1 MSQIQIRPAT
11 PDDVPLIL
19 TFLRELAT
27 YEKLAHEVVA
37 TETDMHAALFGERP
51 VIETVIASLDGEPV
65 GYALFFPTFSTFLG
79 KPGLYLEDLYVR
91 PAARGFG
98 VGRKLLEHLARI
110 TVERGWGRLEWSV
123 LDWNEPSI
131 AFYKKMGARPMDEWT
146 VFRLTGRRRFN
157 GWRRK
162 YALVDPPAA
171 NDHISVIEH
180 DSLSRRNCH
189 DRDFEFHRRA
199 VVVERRHSAGG
210 GLMAVANLRGYA

>member
-1 MSQIQIRPAT
+1 MSQIEIRAAT
-11 PDDVPLIL
+11 PQDVPLIL
-19 TFLRELAT
+19 TFLNELAT

-37 TETDMHAALFGERP
+37 TDADMHAALFGERP
-51 VIETVIASLDGEPV
+51 VIETVIASLNDQPV

-98 VGRKLLEHLARI
+98 VGRKLLEHLARL

-146 VFRLTGRRRFN
+146 VFRLAGE
-157 GWRRK
+157 K
-162 YALVDPPAA
+162 LISLVDHP
-171 NDHISVIEH
+171 D
-180 DSLSRRNCH
+180 
-189 DRDFEFHRRA
+189 
-199 VVVERRHSAGG
+199 
-210 GLMAVANLRGYA
+210 

>member
-1 MSQIQIRPAT
+1 MEIQIKPAV
-11 PDDVPLIL
+11 PQDVPLIL
-19 TFLRELAT
+19 AFLKELAI

-37 TETDMHAALFGERP
+37 TESDMHAALFGERR
-51 VIETVIASLDGEPV
+51 VVETVIASLDGDAV

-98 VGRKLLEHLARI
+98 VGRKMLEHLARI

-146 VFRLTGRRRFN
+146 VFRLAGESLTSLALGD
-157 GWRRK
+157 RK
-162 YALVDPPAA
+162 
-171 NDHISVIEH
+171 I
-180 DSLSRRNCH
+180 
-189 DRDFEFHRRA
+189 
-199 VVVERRHSAGG
+199 G
-210 GLMAVANLRGYA
+210 GLEDSETPQSF

>member
-1 MSQIQIRPAT
+1 MPQIEISPAT
-11 PDDVPLIL
+11 PGDVPIIL
-19 TFLRELAT
+19 TFLHELAT

-37 TETDMHAALFGERP
+37 TERDMHAALFGERP
-51 VIETVIASLDGEPV
+51 VVEAVIARLDGGAV

-98 VGRKLLEHLARI
+98 AGRRMLEHLARL

-146 VFRLTGRRRFN
+146 VFRLTGEPLQRLAEN
-157 GWRRK
+157 
-162 YALVDPPAA
+162 A
-171 NDHISVIEH
+171 
-180 DSLSRRNCH
+180 
-189 DRDFEFHRRA
+189 
-199 VVVERRHSAGG
+199 
-210 GLMAVANLRGYA
+210 